1 MADAVD
7 ALYVMFDA
15 DIMAAEWV
23 PGFYRAE
30 PGGLSREEVLERLAC
45 VMETGKVG
53 RRHDAGSGSG
63 ILQDVVR
70 HAEAVAPMRVES
82 GMPTSVVHLVLRF

>member
-1 MADAVD
+1 MRVESGMPTSVVSCAS

-30 PGGLSREEVLERLAC
+30 PGGLSREEVLERLAWRFLG
-45 VMETGKVG
+45 GKSCKEF
-53 RRHDAGSGSG
+53 RKLTFSCS
-63 ILQDVVR
+63 
-70 HAEAVAPMRVES
+70 
-82 GMPTSVVHLVLRF
+82 